1 MARIRGGKLKL
12 QWIADRAKRN
22 SAMKKRLP
30 NLVKKAEELAVLC
43 DVPVCLLVYL
53 PGEEEP
59 VVWPS
64 QEAAADVVARYKS
77 VAESR
82 RLKRKLDGE
91 DMVRKMVN
99 KAKAELYN
107 VHRERCEKEINL
119 LLVDFIAGRRGS
131 FADLP
136 PNISAACKWQV
147 ERKLQAVTA
156 RLQEIRGA
164 RGGAILPP
172 LPAQLQLVP
181 FQPAPVEATP
191 LMMAPPSPPYLPTP
205 LLQNHVQD
213 SVVPP
218 SEDVLIVE
226 PLAMVPPRWQIPPA
240 QAVVPVVPLRE
251 ENVSMMLN
259 PSAYDASA
267 APMTLDGEPRH
278 GSFLFEV
285 LDACDV
291 AGDGSG
297 LPTNEELHAVFLKA
311 GIFTPPQP
319 NPSFDDPM

>member
-1 MARIRGGKLKL
+1 
-12 QWIADRAKRN
+12 
-22 SAMKKRLP
+22 
-30 NLVKKAEELAVLC
+30 
-43 DVPVCLLVYL
+43 
-53 PGEEEP
+53 
-59 VVWPS
+59 
-64 QEAAADVVARYKS
+64 
-77 VAESR
+77 
-82 RLKRKLDGE
+82 
-91 DMVRKMVN
+91 
-99 KAKAELYN
+99 
-107 VHRERCEKEINL
+107 
-119 LLVDFIAGRRGS
+119 
-131 FADLP
+131 
-136 PNISAACKWQV
+136 V

-191 LMMAPPSPPYLPTP
+191 LMMAPPSHPYLPTP
-205 LLQNHVQD
+205 LSQNHVQD
-213 SVVPP
+213 SEAPL

-226 PLAMVPPRWQIPPA
+226 PLAMVPQRWQIPPA
-240 QAVVPVVPLRE
+240 QAVVPVAPLRE
-251 ENVSMMLN
+251 EGVSMMLN

-267 APMTLDGEPRH
+267 APMTLDSEPRH

>member
-1 MARIRGGKLKL
+1 MARVRGKRKL

-22 SAMKKRLP
+22 NSMKKRLP
-30 NLVKKAEELAVLC
+30 NLLKKTEELAVLC

-53 PGEEEP
+53 PGEDQP

-82 RLKRKLDGE
+82 RLKHKLDGE
-91 DMVRKMVN
+91 DMVRKMVD
-99 KAKAELYN
+99 KAKAELYK

-136 PNISAACKWQV
+136 PNVSAACKWQV
-147 ERKLQAVTA
+147 ERKLHAVNA

-172 LPAQLQLVP
+172 LPPQLQLVP
-181 FQPAPVEATP
+181 FQPA
-191 LMMAPPSPPYLPTP
+191 MAPPSPPYLPTP
-205 LLQNHVQD
+205 LLQDNVQD
-213 SVVPP
+213 SEVPP
-218 SEDVLIVE
+218 PEDVMIVE
-226 PLAMVPPRWQIPPA
+226 PLAMVPPPWQTPPA
-240 QAVVPVVPLRE
+240 QALVPVRPLRE
-251 ENVSMMLN
+251 EDVSMMLN

-267 APMTLDGEPRH
+267 APMTLHGEPRQ

-297 LPTNEELHAVFLKA
+297 LPTTEELHAVFLKA
-311 GIFTPPQP
+311 GIFTAPQP